1 MREVIFMLMENPD
14 FFYYGAMAFTLA
26 FLIKKFSRSDGTAA
40 TSRFFYNPFKKS
52 FTRKQE
58 LGVLAFKK
66 CPQCD
71 EQLPVST
78 LVCDACDY
86 NFLASSI
93 LRHKLLPA
101 PAESIA
107 GVAQQSFAYR
117 A

>member
-1 MREVIFMLMENPD
+1 
-14 FFYYGAMAFTLA
+14 MALTLA

-40 TSRFFYNPFKKS
+40 TSRLLLNPFKKS
-52 FTRKQE
+52 FTGKQD
-58 LGVLAFKK
+58 LGILAFKK
-66 CPQCD
+66 CPQCS

-78 LVCDACDY
+78 LVCDACDH

-107 GVAQQSFAYR
+107 GTPQQSFAYR

>member
-58 LGVLAFKK
+58 
-66 CPQCD
+66 
-71 EQLPVST
+71 
-78 LVCDACDY
+78 
-86 NFLASSI
+86 
-93 LRHKLLPA
+93 
-101 PAESIA
+101 
-107 GVAQQSFAYR
+107 
-117 A
+117 